1 MYLLNK
7 VILSFV
13 HVFFRLVPIAFPDF
27 ESVGRSVGLTKKCP
41 GKKKKIIKI
50 KKSGGAWN
58 KEGRCPAITWPIWKS
73 RTREEDLS

>member
-1 MYLLNK
+1 VYLLNK

-41 GKKKKIIKI
+41 GKKKKNNKNKKI
-50 KKSGGAWN
+50 RRSLEQGGPVPRYHLADL
-58 KEGRCPAITWPIWKS
+58 
-73 RTREEDLS
+73 EEPD